1 MPPSVFTGW
10 NCKRRRLAT
19 NEKAGAVGSGLEIL
33 PELGRSSAVT
43 FFYELLDKVVLTA
56 CHEISGI
63 IAVHHK
69 QFNFVWPKV
78 IAAAA
83 LLWADQPLM
92 AATMAQPSKPDPLLD
107 GGPTAPCAAGPDYAA
122 ASDVNGNPVA
132 PPDVA
137 ARPVPVP
144 DGIAIPLGGNPA
156 GRRGRPTNPETL
168 GSTGTYVSLDG
179 RKLAPLLNP
188 PPCDPSSPR

>member
-1 MPPSVFTGW
+1 
-10 NCKRRRLAT
+10 
-19 NEKAGAVGSGLEIL
+19 
-33 PELGRSSAVT
+33 
-43 FFYELLDKVVLTA
+43 VVLTI

-69 QFNFVWPKV
+69 QFNFVWHKT
-78 IAAAA
+78 IAALVAV
-83 LLWADQPLM
+83 LLWTNQPLM

-144 DGIAIPLGGNPA
+144 DGIAIPPGGNQGQA
-156 GRRGRPTNPETL
+156 GHPRRQARPTNPQTL

-179 RKLAPLLNP
+179 KKLEPLLNP
-188 PPCDPSSPR
+188 PPCDP